1 MDIRWIDTVI
11 IGGGQAGLAM
21 SYCLKRQRRRHVVL
35 ERAPRVAKCVA
46 QPALGFLHF
55 GHSEFSG
62 AHAGCGISRKR
73 PLRLHTTGRGRQ
85 TSDDYVERFSLP
97 VRCAVEVFRV
107 EKNGLT
113 YLVRTNKGNY
123 EAENVVIATGLC
135 QPQKKP
141 NFAEKIPSRVLQI
154 HSMDRTFLLQVGI
167 RP

>member
-1 MDIRWIDTVI
+1 MPGAEYRGNDPY
-11 IGGGQAGLAM
+11 GFMPLAE
-21 SYCLKRQRRRHVVL
+21 VV
-35 ERAPRVAKCVA
+35 KY
-46 QPALGFLHF
+46 
-55 GHSEFSG
+55 
-62 AHAGCGISRKR
+62 
-73 PLRLHTTGRGRQ
+73 
-85 TSDDYVERFSLP
+85 SDDYVERFSLP

-123 EAENVVIATGLC
+123 EAENVVIATGLY

-154 HSMDRTFLLQVGI
+154 HSMDRTFLLQLGI